1 MEAQVHDFTGNAASG
16 SGPYVRYA
24 WKKQAGGDNPA
35 TGMGIISDIP
45 VFAVRTMEGA
55 SVRVDTEEPNKSGI
69 RFRTTVDAASIAK
82 LQETGATVTT
92 GTLLLPTATLTDKG
106 ITEFPNA
113 NLLSAGLTEGKDF
126 YDIVNVGNT
135 WAEGT
140 DGLFIG
146 TLFGIK
152 NFKRNFSAVGYAR
165 VELKDGTVYMLY
177 GGYTPENARSVAEVA
192 RMALEDTS
200 AVYTAAQREILEN
213 FISGGTQS

>member
-1 MEAQVHDFTGNAASG
+1 M
-16 SGPYVRYA
+16 
-24 WKKQAGGDNPA
+24 
-35 TGMGIISDIP
+35 
-45 VFAVRTMEGA
+45 
-55 SVRVDTEEPNKSGI
+55 
-69 RFRTTVDAASIAK
+69 
-82 LQETGATVTT
+82 QETGATVTT

-106 ITEFPNA
+106 ITEFTKA

-152 NFKRNFSAVGYAR
+152 NFKRNFSAIGYAR

-213 FISGGTQS
+213 FISGETQS

>member
-1 MEAQVHDFTGNAASG
+1 MEAMVHDFTGDAANT

-24 WKKQAGGDNPA
+24 WKQEKGLDAPA

-45 VFAVRTMEGA
+45 VFAVRTKEGA
-55 SVRVDTEEPNKSGI
+55 SVRIDTEEPNKSGI

-106 ITEFPNA
+106 ITEFTKEA
-113 NLLSAGLTEGKDF
+113 LLSAGLTAGKDF

-135 WAEGT
+135 WAEDV
-140 DGLFIG
+140 DGQFIG

-152 NFKRNFSAVGYAR
+152 NFKRSFSAVGYAR
-165 VELKDGTVYMLY
+165 VELEDGTVYTIY
-177 GGYTPENARSVAEVA
+177 GGYTPESARSVAQVA
-192 RMALEDTS
+192 QAALEDTS
-200 AVYTAAQREILEN
+200 VSYTDAQREILEN